1 MLYEDYIR
9 QTFSQ
14 LHDDDVERHIEANRQ
29 FREME
34 DNRIFMEQ
42 QMRDLYYADLQA
54 QQASD
59 FTMSQAMDMAND
71 F

>member
-1 MLYEDYIR
+1 MMYEDYIK

-14 LHDDDVERHIEANRQ
+14 LHDEDVERYIDMNRQ
-29 FREME
+29 FREQE
-34 DNRIFMEQ
+34 DNRIFTEQ

-59 FTMSQAMDMAND
+59 FTMSQAMDMVND

>member
-1 MLYEDYIR
+1 MMYEDYIK

-14 LHDDDVERHIEANRQ
+14 LHDEDVARHIDMSRQ
-29 FREME
+29 FREQE

-54 QQASD
+54 QQASN
-59 FTMSQAMDMAND
+59 FTMSQAMDMVND

>member
-1 MLYEDYIR
+1 MMYEDYIK

-14 LHDDDVERHIEANRQ
+14 LHDEDVERHIDMSRQ
-29 FREME
+29 FREQE

-42 QMRDLYYADLQA
+42 RIRDLYYADLQA

>member
-1 MLYEDYIR
+1 MMYEDYIK

-14 LHDDDVERHIEANRQ
+14 LHDEDVERHIDMNRQ
-29 FREME
+29 FREQE
-34 DNRIFMEQ
+34 DNRIFTEQ

-59 FTMSQAMDMAND
+59 FTMSQAMDMVND